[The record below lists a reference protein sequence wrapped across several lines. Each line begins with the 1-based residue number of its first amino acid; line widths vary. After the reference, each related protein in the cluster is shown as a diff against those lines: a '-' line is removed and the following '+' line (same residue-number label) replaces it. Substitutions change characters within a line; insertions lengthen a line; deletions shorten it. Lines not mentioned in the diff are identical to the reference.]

1 MAGPIM
7 KQLQCA
13 IEKDIC
19 LQEKDWE
26 LLRLPCSVSNFP
38 EKKNRKFC
46 VTVFTLLKRQEK
58 YTNRPLSIRLHSL
71 PSENVL
77 KIIILRTSRKK
88 AKITAKIKR
97 GADGM
102 L

>member
-38 EKKNRKFC
+38 EKKKPEVLHHGFHPFKTAGKIHEQASFN
-46 VTVFTLLKRQEK
+46 TL
-58 YTNRPLSIRLHSL
+58 TL
-71 PSENVL
+71 PS
-77 KIIILRTSRKK
+77 KRKCAEDHHSK
-88 AKITAKIKR
+88 NIT
-97 GADGM
+97 
-102 L
+102 